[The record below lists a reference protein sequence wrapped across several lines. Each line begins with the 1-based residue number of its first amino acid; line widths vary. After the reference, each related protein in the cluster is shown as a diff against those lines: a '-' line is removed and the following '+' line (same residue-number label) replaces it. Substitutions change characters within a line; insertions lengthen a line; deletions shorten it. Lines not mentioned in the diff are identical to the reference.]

1 MIKMNHKIVIL
12 FFLISSWY
20 CKAQI
25 TMPRI
30 FSDNMVLQRNT
41 PIPIWGNADTASLI
55 TIEFCK
61 NTYTTHV
68 NSLSKWMIYLPKM
81 DAGGPYTLIIKEIKN
96 NKIITEKQFQN
107 VMIGDVWFA
116 SGQSN
121 MELRLQESLNPKDEI
136 AQAQNPNIR
145 FFQVP
150 HAIETIPQNDFKS
163 GSWKQCDSTTVG
175 DFSAVAYYFSKQIQ
189 QEQNVAIGIIESTWG
204 GTPVEAWTSKEILTT
219 IPELATKISQNEAA
233 NINNNSFA
241 LDKENEKLFFDI
253 ALNSLNGLQLHYTE
267 NSFIDTSWKTISM
280 PKAFKEIDSSY
291 QGILWLRKT
300 IQIPKSMQGKD
311 LQIHLGYPDMLYNL
325 YFNNHEICKNV
336 WNAEK
341 KHTYTIPS
349 QYILKNN
356 NLITLR
362 LAVMWGGGGLN
373 EPADGIYLTDK
384 SQKISLAGDWK
395 YIENAEQPFPII
407 KNYQKYPTYMF
418 NGMINPIIPYALK
431 GFLWY
436 QGEENA
442 WKPNTYITMFPLL
455 IQDWRQRWNQGNLPF
470 IYVQLP
476 NFMKRKQNP
485 SESDWSIIREAQAKA
500 LSIPNTAMATTI
512 DLGEWDNIH
521 PKNKEEVAYRLALAA
536 NHVAYS
542 KDIVYSGPMFNSME
556 IEDSSIRIH
565 FTNTGGRLVSK
576 GSFDVTG
583 FSIAGADGKYYWAT
597 ASIDGDDVI
606 VESKNVS
613 KPKSVRYAWGDN
625 PECNLYNKEGLPAV
639 PFRTD
644 K

>member
-1 MIKMNHKIVIL
+1 MKKNIL
-12 FFLISSWY
+12 IAIFFSISLFG
-20 CKAQI
+20 KAQLS
-25 TMPRI
+25 MPLI
-30 FSDNMVLQRNT
+30 FSDNMVLQRNS
-41 PIPIWGNADTASLI
+41 PIPIWGNANKNSQI
-55 TIEFCK
+55 TLEICNILYK
-61 NTYTTHV
+61 TNVDST
-68 NSLSKWMIYLPKM
+68 SKWIFYIPKM
-81 DAGGPYTLIIKEIKN
+81 QAGGPYTLTIKEITD
-96 NKIITEKQFQN
+96 NKIISEKQFQN
-107 VMIGDVWFA
+107 VMIGDVWLA

-121 MELRLQESLNPKDEI
+121 MELRLKESLNPKGEI
-136 AQAQNPNIR
+136 AQSQNLNIR

-150 HAIETIPQNDFKS
+150 HAIETIPQNNFKS
-163 GSWKQCDSTTVG
+163 GSWEQCDSTTAG
-175 DFSAVAYYFSKQIQ
+175 DFSALAYYFSKQIQ

-204 GTPVEAWTSKEILTT
+204 GTPVEAWTSKEMLTT
-219 IPELATKISQNEAA
+219 IPDMATKISQNEAA
-233 NINNNSFA
+233 NINYNSFTQ
-241 LDKENEKLFFDI
+241 DKENEKIFFDI
-253 ALNSLNGLQLHYTE
+253 ALNSLNGLQLHYIET
-267 NSFIDTSWKTISM
+267 SFDDSSWKTISM
-280 PKAFKEIDSSY
+280 PKAFKEIDSLY

-341 KHTYTIPS
+341 KHTYTIPAK
-349 QYILKNN
+349 YVLKNN

-373 EPADGIYLTDK
+373 EPADSIYITDK
-384 SQKISLAGDWK
+384 TQKISLAGNWK

-407 KNYQKYPTYMF
+407 KNYHKYPTYMF
-418 NGMINPIIPYALK
+418 NGMINPIIPYALT

-442 WKPNTYITMFPLL
+442 AYPNTYVTMFPLL
-455 IQDWRQRWNQGNLPF
+455 IQDWRQRWNQGNVPF

-476 NFMKRKQNP
+476 NFMKQKQNP
-485 SESDWSIIREAQAKA
+485 SESDWAIIREAQAKTIA
-500 LSIPNTAMATTI
+500 IPNTAMATTI

-536 NHVAYS
+536 NHVAYF
-542 KDIVYSGPMFNSME
+542 KDIVYSGPTFDSME
-556 IEDSSIRIH
+556 IEDSSIRVH

-576 GSFDVTG
+576 GSFDVIG

-606 VESKNVS
+606 VESKNVTY
-613 KPKSVRYAWGDN
+613 PKSVRYAWADN
-625 PECNLYNKEGLPAV
+625 PACNLFNKEGLPAV

-644 K
+644 TK